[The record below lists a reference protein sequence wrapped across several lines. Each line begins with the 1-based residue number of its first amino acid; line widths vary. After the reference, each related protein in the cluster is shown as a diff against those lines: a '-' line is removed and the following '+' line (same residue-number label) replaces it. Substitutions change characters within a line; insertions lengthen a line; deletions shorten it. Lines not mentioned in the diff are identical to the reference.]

1 MADLWDALPNE
12 LWSMILVAARLPPN
26 NLLLVALTS
35 RKMREMVEDRRVWAA
50 SFAGAALVWGR
61 GRRGQLGCGRIQ
73 RCTATRPKLVRLPP
87 CTADASPAAPTSVA
101 AVSAAKAHTLV
112 LSGDGRVFAC
122 GSGDHCRLG
131 GAEKGRAKRGRDAR
145 WVRRPVLLASLPAD
159 GEARRVKQVAAGH
172 QHSLLLT
179 EEGHVYS
186 FGEGLYGCLGHG
198 DRQPRQVPTLITQ
211 LVASGFVAMSVS
223 VGRRHSLVLSDSGML
238 MGFGGLEGRGMPVF
252 APVPSTRPHPD
263 AATRVAAVA
272 SGAYFCVILTTTGQV
287 HLLGNLLGTRVRTPL
302 MHRRVALEPT
312 AAAANDD
319 KDLCAAY
326 NDNETVVMVSAVA
339 AGDRHALLLT
349 GDGRVF
355 GLGSTNG
362 RGQARRGEPRRDD
375 AAYEVTG
382 DRGALAGARARVRA
396 VAAGSAHS
404 VALTTDGRLWA
415 FGCDR
420 DGQCGVAAGGLS
432 VVALPRLLT
441 SLVPT
446 SAVAA
451 GGTRTY
457 ALI

>member
-1 MADLWDALPNE
+1 
-12 LWSMILVAARLPPN
+12 VA
-26 NLLLVALTS
+26 T
-35 RKMREMVEDRRVWAA
+35 
-50 SFAGAALVWGR
+50 
-61 GRRGQLGCGRIQ
+61 
-73 RCTATRPKLVRLPP
+73 
-87 CTADASPAAPTSVA
+87 
-101 AVSAAKAHTLV
+101 
-112 LSGDGRVFAC
+112 
-122 GSGDHCRLG
+122 
-131 GAEKGRAKRGRDAR
+131 
-145 WVRRPVLLASLPAD
+145 
-159 GEARRVKQVAAGH
+159 
-172 QHSLLLT
+172 
-179 EEGHVYS
+179 
-186 FGEGLYGCLGHG
+186 
-198 DRQPRQVPTLITQ
+198 
-211 LVASGFVAMSVS
+211 SVS

-312 AAAANDD
+312 AATTNDD
-319 KDLCAAY
+319 KYLCSAD
-326 NDNETVVMVSAVA
+326 NDNDDVSTVVMVSAVA

-355 GLGSTNG
+355 GLGSPNG
-362 RGQARRGEPRRDD
+362 RGQARRGEPSRDD

-457 ALI
+457 ALLGHI